1 MSHLKARTQQ
11 HKSKEEAIRARGS
24 CDYGD
29 RAAANVFEDTSAG
42 IDWEVNATDTSK
54 ATQERRGDA
63 RQRGHFRMPDASSA
77 DTMVEEALVRSSFAA
92 WTREALEVVS
102 S

>member
-29 RAAANVFEDTSAG
+29 REAANVSEETSHTSGDTSAG
-42 IDWEVNATDTSK
+42 IDWEVNAADTSK
-54 ATQERRGDA
+54 AT
-63 RQRGHFRMPDASSA
+63 
-77 DTMVEEALVRSSFAA
+77 
-92 WTREALEVVS
+92 
-102 S
+102 